1 MRRVAAAAIGGSG
14 TDKMTNGQQRIRY
27 GMVGGGEGA
36 FIGAVHRMAAS
47 LDGDYRLVCGAFSS
61 DAARNGRS
69 AEALGLDPARAY
81 PTLEAMLAAEQAL
94 PADQRME
101 ALSIVTPN
109 HLHAPAA
116 IAALDAGFHVFS
128 EKPMAMDLAEAL
140 AIEAAVARSGKLY
153 GLAFTYSGYPLVE
166 EARAR
171 VARGD
176 FGAIR
181 LVQAEYWQG
190 WLSGPLDREGNKQA
204 EWRTDPARAGL
215 GGCLGDIGTHAF
227 QLAEHVS
234 GLAVESLSADLTV
247 HVPGRRLDDDVA
259 ALLRFEGGARGVLKA
274 TQVAAG
280 EENGLRLRVYGEKGG
295 LEWSQMEPN
304 TLVLRW
310 LDRPA
315 EVVRAAGP
323 GLGALTTARLRTPS
337 GHPEGYIEAFAN
349 LYRSFGRA
357 VRGGTAPPTP
367 GAADWFPGISD
378 GLRTMTFVEA
388 MIENSAGT
396 AKWTSLNGVLQER
409 RATNIA

>member
-1 MRRVAAAAIGGSG
+1 
-14 TDKMTNGQQRIRY
+14 MTNGQQRIRY

-140 AIEAAVARSGKLY
+140 ATEAAVARSGKLY

>member
-1 MRRVAAAAIGGSG
+1 
-14 TDKMTNGQQRIRY
+14 MTTNAHRKIRY

-36 FIGAVHRMAAS
+36 FIGAVHRMAAA
-47 LDGDYRLVCGAFSS
+47 LDGEYALVCGAFSS
-61 DAARNGRS
+61 DAARNQRS
-69 AEALGLDPARAY
+69 AAGLGLDPARAY
-81 PTLEAMLAAEQAL
+81 PTLEAMIAAESAL
-94 PADQRME
+94 PEDQRME
-101 ALSIVTPN
+101 VLAIVTPN

-128 EKPMAMDLAEAL
+128 EKPMAMNLAEAL
-140 AIEAAVARSGKLY
+140 AIEAAVTRSRKLY

-166 EARAR
+166 EARVR
-171 VARGD
+171 VSRGD

-190 WLSGPLDREGNKQA
+190 WLSRPLDRDGNKQA

-234 GLAVESLSADLTV
+234 GLAVESLSADLTI
-247 HVPGRRLDDDVA
+247 HVAGRRLDDDVA
-259 ALLRFEGGARGVLKA
+259 ALLRFEGGARGVLKT

-280 EENGLRLRVYGEKGG
+280 EENGLHLRVYGEKGG

-310 LDRPA
+310 LDRPM
-315 EVVRAAGP
+315 EVVRASGP
-323 GLGALTTARLRTPS
+323 GLDSLTTARLRTPS

-349 LYRSFGRA
+349 LYCSFGRA
-357 VRGGTAPPTP
+357 VRSGATPPPPGT
-367 GAADWFPGISD
+367 ADWFPGITD
-378 GLRTMTFVEA
+378 GLRTMVFVET
-388 MIENSAGT
+388 MIENSAG
-396 AKWTSLNGVLQER
+396 AEKWTLLNRVLEKR
-409 RATNIA
+409 RATSPG

>member
-1 MRRVAAAAIGGSG
+1 
-14 TDKMTNGQQRIRY
+14 MTTSTHAKLRY

-36 FIGAVHRMAAS
+36 FIGAVHRMAAA
-47 LDGDYRLVCGAFSS
+47 LDGDYELVCGAFSS
-61 DAARNGRS
+61 DAARNQRS
-69 AEALGLDPARAY
+69 AAALGLDSARAY
-81 PTLEAMLAAEQAL
+81 ATLEALLAGEAAL
-94 PADQRME
+94 PADQRMQ
-101 ALSIVTPN
+101 ALAIVTPN

-116 IAALDAGFHVFS
+116 IAALDAGFHVMS
-128 EKPMAMDLAEAL
+128 EKPMALNLDEAL

-153 GLAFTYSGYPLVE
+153 GLTFTYSGYPLVE
-166 EARAR
+166 EARVR

-181 LVQAEYWQG
+181 LVQTEYWQG
-190 WLSGPLDREGNKQA
+190 WLSLPVDRDGQKQA

-234 GLAVESLSADLTV
+234 GLSVEALSADLAI

-259 ALLRFEGGARGVLKA
+259 AMLRFEGGARGVLKA

-304 TLVLRW
+304 TLILRW

-315 EVVRAAGP
+315 EIVRAGGP
-323 GLGALTTARLRTPS
+323 GLDPLTSARLRTPS

-357 VRGGTAPPTP
+357 VHAGATTPPARGE
-367 GAADWFPGISD
+367 ADWFPGITD

-388 MIENSAGT
+388 MIQNSGGD
-396 AKWTSLNGVLQER
+396 AKWTALADVLGAR
-409 RATNIA
+409 RAG

>member
-1 MRRVAAAAIGGSG
+1 MI
-14 TDKMTNGQQRIRY
+14 
-27 GMVGGGEGA
+27 GGGEGA
-36 FIGAVHRMAAS
+36 FIGAVHRMAAA
-47 LDGDYRLVCGAFSS
+47 LDGEFELVCGAFSS
-61 DAARNGRS
+61 DAERNRRS
-69 AEALGLDPARAY
+69 AEGLGLDSARAY
-81 PTLEAMLAAEQAL
+81 ATLEDMLTKESSL
-94 PADQRME
+94 PVDQRME
-101 ALSIVTPN
+101 VLAIVTPN

-128 EKPMAMDLAEAL
+128 EKPMAMNLEEAL
-140 AIEAAVARSGKLY
+140 AIEAAVERSGKLY

-166 EARAR
+166 EARER

-181 LVQAEYWQG
+181 LVQTEYWQG
-190 WLSGPLDREGNKQA
+190 WLSQAIDRDGQKQA

-234 GLAVESLSADLTV
+234 GVRVEAVSADLTI

-259 ALLRFEGGARGVLKA
+259 ALLRFENGARGVLKA

-304 TLVLRW
+304 TLILRW

-315 EVVRAAGP
+315 EIVRTSGP
-323 GLGALTTARLRTPS
+323 GLDPLTAARQRTPS

-349 LYRSFGRA
+349 LYRFFGRA
-357 VRGGTAPPTP
+357 VRGDTAPPP
-367 GAADWFPGISD
+367 AGAPDWFPGITD
-378 GLRTMTFVEA
+378 GMRTMLFVETA
-388 MIENSAGT
+388 IENSAGN
-396 AKWTSLNGVLQER
+396 AKWTALSDVLEVR
-409 RATNIA
+409 KAGAG

>member
-1 MRRVAAAAIGGSG
+1 
-14 TDKMTNGQQRIRY
+14 MTTNAGKRIRY

-36 FIGAVHRMAAS
+36 FIGAIHRMAAA
-47 LDGDYRLVCGAFSS
+47 LDGDYELVCGAFSS
-61 DAARNGRS
+61 DAARNARS
-69 AEALGLDPARAY
+69 AEALGLDSARAY
-81 PTLEAMLAAEQAL
+81 PTLEAMLAAETAL
-94 PADQRME
+94 PEDRRME
-101 ALSIVTPN
+101 VLAIVTPN

-128 EKPMAMDLAEAL
+128 EKPMAMNLAEAL

-166 EARAR
+166 EARVR

-176 FGAIR
+176 LGAIR

-190 WLSGPLDREGNKQA
+190 WLSQPIDRDGNKQA

-234 GLAVESLSADLTV
+234 GLAVESLSADLTT

-259 ALLRFEGGARGVLKA
+259 ALLRFEGGARGVLKT

-304 TLVLRW
+304 TLTLRW

-315 EVVRAAGP
+315 EVVRAGGP
-323 GLGALTTARLRTPS
+323 GLDPLATARLRTPA
-337 GHPEGYIEAFAN
+337 GHPEGYVEAFAN
-349 LYRSFGRA
+349 LYRSFGSAARA
-357 VRGGTAPPTP
+357 GASAPPQP
-367 GAADWFPGISD
+367 GAANWFPGIAD

-388 MIENSAGT
+388 MIENSAGA
-396 AKWTSLNGVLQER
+396 AKWTSLGRVLDER
-409 RATNIA
+409 RSSGAG